1 LARVALNESRDVGL
15 EAAHSQTNK
24 LRFLINDK
32 KDATT
37 GSPKSPKYCFILG
50 SNATSVHLLLSKIHI
65 DDIDM
70 VWYQNQQK
78 KKQAKQNA
86 QKC

>member
-1 LARVALNESRDVGL
+1 MRRPAEDLSELFLARIALNESRDLGPEVI
-15 EAAHSQTNK
+15 HSKTNK

-50 SNATSVHLLLSKIHI
+50 NNATSVHLLLSKIHI

-70 VWYQNQQK
+70 VWHQN
-78 KKQAKQNA
+78 
-86 QKC
+86 